1 LTAPL
6 SAPLTG
12 EEQAQIMSRLA
23 PLLKTQ
29 AEKYLAGDSTSLPAE
44 TAEAL
49 LRSLVYTLR
58 FALEA
63 DGLPERA
70 LLTAEL
76 PPLLLRG
83 QAALAARVEETHA
96 LWSRVCLTAPPLE
109 NVFYRDT
116 LTELGRFFGR
126 YDLRYFAHRIPCAI
140 DYPLCVP
147 VSESLEGVS
156 YVGEWLRRLALENW
170 FLSRFPAENA
180 ASALARCCPD
190 YKDMPL
196 NLCEP
201 VLTDA
206 LGLAALDRDIF
217 PLTFSAADRDSLRT
231 VLRRPGAP
239 DAAAQNVLA
248 QLAPCPIGAA
258 AYVSAFVSALRPR
271 LAAALETGGL
281 GGVFT

>member
-1 LTAPL
+1 MTAPL
-6 SAPLTG
+6 SAPQTG
-12 EEQAQIMSRLA
+12 EEQSQILSRLA

-58 FALEA
+58 FALEME
-63 DGLPERA
+63 GLPERA

-83 QAALAARVEETHA
+83 QTALAVRVEETHA

-109 NVFYRDT
+109 NVCYRDT
-116 LTELGRFFGR
+116 LTELGRFFRR
-126 YDLRYFAHRIPCAI
+126 YDLRYFAHRVPCAI
-140 DYPLCVP
+140 DYPLCIP

-170 FLSRFPAENA
+170 LLSRFPAENTT
-180 ASALARCCPD
+180 SALARCCPD
-190 YKDMPL
+190 YREMPL

-206 LGLAALDRDIF
+206 LGLAALDGDIF
-217 PLTFSAADRDSLRT
+217 SLTFSAEDRARLNNI
-231 VLRRPGAP
+231 LQRPGAA
-239 DAAAQNVLA
+239 DVAAERMLA
-248 QLAPCPIGAA
+248 QLAPCLTGAA
-258 AYVSAFVSALRPR
+258 AYVTAFVSALRPR
-271 LAAALETGGL
+271 ISTALETGGL
-281 GGVFT
+281 DGVFI

>member
-1 LTAPL
+1 MGPAQRGIVFRGADAKAGDAPI
-6 SAPLTG
+6 PGRVMQVPRG
-12 EEQAQIMSRLA
+12 EEMQVVQ
-23 PLLKTQ
+23 
-29 AEKYLAGDSTSLPAE
+29 
-44 TAEAL
+44 
-49 LRSLVYTLR
+49 
-58 FALEA
+58 
-63 DGLPERA
+63 
-70 LLTAEL
+70 
-76 PPLLLRG
+76 
-83 QAALAARVEETHA
+83 
-96 LWSRVCLTAPPLE
+96 
-109 NVFYRDT
+109 
-116 LTELGRFFGR
+116 
-126 YDLRYFAHRIPCAI
+126 
-140 DYPLCVP
+140 
-147 VSESLEGVS
+147 
-156 YVGEWLRRLALENW
+156 WLRRLALENW